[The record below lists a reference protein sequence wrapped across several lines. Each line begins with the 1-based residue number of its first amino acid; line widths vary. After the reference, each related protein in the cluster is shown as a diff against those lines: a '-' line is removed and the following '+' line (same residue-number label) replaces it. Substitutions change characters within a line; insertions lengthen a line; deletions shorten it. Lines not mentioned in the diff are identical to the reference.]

1 MQMSISQATSGAA
14 PAQPGGTPAAKS
26 AAGASFG
33 QTLVQTIA
41 GSSVDSGQAQAAAEG
56 AVPTTTANALTSL
69 LGGNLTAADLIAA
82 IEALLSKL
90 DEAGTQEGEVSLSES
105 DLESALEQ
113 LDNLLAL
120 LGAVP
125 VIGQPVSPSTANAVD
140 ASEPTADPVHAE
152 QAGKGLAI
160 VQAAIQS
167 AVVVQTSIA
176 ANAQSN
182 ELAVTNPQTVETL
195 KSALQDA
202 LTDLRSFL
210 QQGRSD
216 VVNREQSAII
226 GKQLLAIKQ
235 VLDGNAL
242 NSTST
247 GADIVLNEET
257 AAALRSMQAV
267 VPASQSHL
275 HRMAQQAFHVGLMSV
290 VPTQEEAAA
299 ALEQVVE
306 HPSTGAAT
314 QLAAGTQEAQRQIQ
328 TAKAPVIAQPV
339 PVQQFAETMEG
350 FVVKQFNVTTV
361 NGVSEARITLF
372 PEQLGQVDVRIS
384 VQNGQL
390 TAMFVAETA
399 VAKDLLENQ
408 LGQLRSALQSQG
420 LQIDKLEVSNS
431 SSVQP
436 NLFQDRNG
444 HNGREQQE
452 AKRNKSKNDSV
463 GEINGF
469 DTGLE
474 EVSIEQAVDRDMG
487 FGRGINTMA

>member
-1 MQMSISQATSGAA
+1 MQVSISQGTPGAA
-14 PAQPGGTPAAKS
+14 PTQPGGTPVAKS
-26 AAGASFG
+26 AAGPSFG

-41 GSSVDSGQAQAAAEG
+41 GSSVDSGQAQVAAEG
-56 AVPTTTANALTSL
+56 TVPTTTANALTSL
-69 LGGNLTAADLIAA
+69 LEGNLTAADLIAA

-90 DEAGTQEGEVSLSES
+90 DDVDTQEGKASLSES

-125 VIGQPVSPSTANAVD
+125 VVQQPVSPSTANAVD
-140 ASEPTADPVHAE
+140 VSEPTADPVHAE

-167 AVVVQTSIA
+167 ALVQTSIA

-182 ELAVTNPQTVETL
+182 ELAVTNPQTIETL
-195 KSALQDA
+195 KSALEDA

-235 VLDGNAL
+235 LLDGNAL
-242 NSTST
+242 ISPST

-257 AAALRSMQAV
+257 AAALRSMQV
-267 VPASQSHL
+267 VPTSQSHL

-306 HPSTGAAT
+306 HPSTGAAA

-328 TAKAPVIAQPV
+328 TAKAPVVAQPV
-339 PVQQFAETMEG
+339 PVQQFAETMQG

-474 EVSIEQAVDRDMG
+474 EITIEQAVDRDMG
-487 FGRGINTMA
+487 FGRGINTMV